1 MIQIHSEDYL
11 REISIVFF
19 ANFKLII
26 AVTLCCT
33 AIATAIAFLAPPKYE
48 VVTSFFITGNRLEK
62 NPETLE
68 DTELKVGALTRED
81 LLSEME
87 MLRSYDV
94 IENTVNKIT
103 EKKPDFFEDDGS
115 TFNITKKTREIQA
128 SVVAEILPKTNIIQ
142 MKLTTGDPKVGMVI
156 TEEISDQ
163 FIQFRSTIFNPE
175 QAESFFEQQTSEY
188 STELLEK
195 EEELIRIVKSY
206 ESAVPAREIE
216 SNLLIIN
223 NIKDQL
229 TLKRS
234 EAIETR
240 QSIDHL
246 QELLASEKQHHFSFI
261 EELSI
266 TNFSEKLQL
275 LVIEK
280 GNLMRTF
287 SPESVKVKRIEE
299 QIQNTFLQLKSEV
312 KIYVSDK
319 IRQLNT
325 LQETIAE
332 YEDRIDILSR
342 RNVTLHTQLILMS
355 RIDNQISSLRHS
367 HDIFSKR
374 WEESKITKKWKMG
387 NLFSVRV
394 LRKPFCSG
402 IPVFPNKKNL
412 ILIGIIA
419 GFMIGCSVSFILE
432 FFDHTFKKPEDVDKY
447 AGLPTIFS
455 IPQWEENS

>member
-1 MIQIHSEDYL
+1 MIQIQSEDYL
-11 REISIVFF
+11 REIAIVFF
-19 ANFKLII
+19 ANFKLIV
-26 AVTLCCT
+26 AVTLACT
-33 AIATAIAFLAPPKYE
+33 AIATIIAFHAPPKYK
-48 VVTSFFITGNRLEK
+48 VITSFFITGNRLEK

-68 DTELKVGALTRED
+68 ETELKVGALTRED

-94 IENTVNKIT
+94 IENTVKKIIQ
-103 EKKPDFFEDDGS
+103 KKPDFFEDDGGAL
-115 TFNITKKTREIQA
+115 NITKKTREIQA
-128 SVVAEILPKTNIIQ
+128 DVVTEILPKTNIIQ
-142 MKLTTGDPKVGMVI
+142 MELTTGDPKVGMII
-156 TEEISDQ
+156 TEGISDE
-163 FIQFRSTIFNPE
+163 FIKFRSTIFNPV
-175 QAESFFEQQTSEY
+175 QAESFFEQQTSQY
-188 STELLEK
+188 SRELLDK
-195 EEELIRIVKSY
+195 EDELIRIVELYK
-206 ESAVPAREIE
+206 SAVPAQEIE

-223 NIKDQL
+223 SIKDQL

-240 QSIDHL
+240 QYIDHL
-246 QELLASEKQHHFSFI
+246 QKLLASEKQHHFSFI

-280 GNLMRTF
+280 GNLLRTF
-287 SPESVKVKRIEE
+287 SPESVRVMRIEE
-299 QIQNTFLQLKSEV
+299 QVQNTFLQLKSEV

-319 IRQLNT
+319 VRQLNT
-325 LQETIAE
+325 LQATIAE
-332 YEDRIDILSR
+332 YENRIDILSK
-342 RNVTLHTQLILMS
+342 RNVTLHTQLILMN
-355 RIDNQISSLRHS
+355 RIDNEISSLRRS

-374 WEESKITKKWKMG
+374 WEESKINKKWKMG

-402 IPVFPNKKNL
+402 VPVFPNKRNL
-412 ILIGIIA
+412 ILIGIVA

-432 FFDHTFKKPEDVDKY
+432 FFDHTFKKPEDVNKY

-455 IPQWEENS
+455 IPQWKENS